1 MSNKEDDG
9 SNKELE
15 NECMSIESLS
25 IEDDSDINQ
34 ANVGAPEES
43 SAASAFEKQ
52 TIPSLL
58 DIDVK
63 LPSPGG
69 SSNKKDKSKNVK
81 KDPPKLKGRFKGGI
95 AGESQDFQLF
105 VTRLAQEVTNQE
117 IKEYFEVYG
126 TVIDVTILNQAVICG
141 FVKFSKFKSLTDL
154 FTRSHVINGCA
165 VEIHPN
171 IYLRNEC
178 RRHMIQKN

>member
-1 MSNKEDDG
+1 MSNIVDDG
-9 SNKELE
+9 SNKEIE

-25 IEDDSDINQ
+25 IEDDSDINH
-34 ANVGAPEES
+34 ANIGAPEES
-43 SAASAFEKQ
+43 STAPAFEKQ
-52 TIPSLL
+52 SIPSLL

-63 LPSPGG
+63 PPSPGG
-69 SSNKKDKSKNVK
+69 SSKKKDNSKTVK
-81 KDPPKLKGRFKGGI
+81 KDPPKLKGRLKRSI

-105 VTRLAQEVTNQE
+105 VTRLAQDVTNQE
-117 IKEYFEVYG
+117 IKEYFEIYG
-126 TVIDVTILNQAVICG
+126 TVTDVTILNQAVICG

-154 FTRSHVINGCA
+154 FARSHVINGCA

>member
-9 SNKELE
+9 SNKGIE

-25 IEDDSDINQ
+25 IEDDSDINH
-34 ANVGAPEES
+34 ANIGAPQES
-43 SAASAFEKQ
+43 SVASAFENQ
-52 TIPSLL
+52 SIPSLL

-63 LPSPGG
+63 PPSPGG
-69 SSNKKDKSKNVK
+69 NSKKKDKSKTVK
-81 KDPPKLKGRFKGGI
+81 KDPPKLKGRLQRSI

-105 VTRLAQEVTNQE
+105 VTRLTQDVSNQE

-154 FTRSHVINGCA
+154 FTRSHVINGHP

-178 RRHMIQKN
+178 RRRMIQKN